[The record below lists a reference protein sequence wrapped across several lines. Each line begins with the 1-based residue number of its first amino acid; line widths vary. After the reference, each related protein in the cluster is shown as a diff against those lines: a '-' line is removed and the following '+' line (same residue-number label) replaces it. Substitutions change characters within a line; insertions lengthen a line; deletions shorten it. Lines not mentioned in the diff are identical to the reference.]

1 MVGWGTI
8 VGSAAPQCSS
18 PSTARAALCP
28 QTKVPQST
36 ERTPQAMKAALWGH
50 EQGAGGTEPT
60 PSNMPPPGPRPPGCG
75 ALCGRSAF
83 SAMLLCIAPGGW
95 PKTPAAPPA
104 HTRAHCNDT
113 RNLVKSLAAA
123 TTRPTPVL
131 LVPSSPAEGAQ
142 THISPPCSGM
152 AAPTPPQSS
161 PYRRMPP
168 PLPHPQSRDLWVG
181 TSLSPSRRA
190 HSPPSQLDTEPPGRG
205 THPQTSVLLC
215 RGVVG
220 TVRLPELPQAGWDCP
235 HRSGSC
241 CPLLVTALPGSRP
254 GRFP

>member
-123 TTRPTPVL
+123 TTRPPRFCL
-131 LVPSSPAEGAQ
+131 CP
-142 THISPPCSGM
+142 
-152 AAPTPPQSS
+152 AAPLRGHRPTSAPHAQAW
-161 PYRRMPP
+161 
-168 PLPHPQSRDLWVG
+168 PLPHPP
-181 TSLSPSRRA
+181 SPHPTA
-190 HSPPSQLDTEPPGRG
+190 ACPHPCPIPSPVTCGSAPPCPPLAGHTAPLLNWTPS
-205 THPQTSVLLC
+205 PQDVALTPKPRCCS
-215 RGVVG
+215 VVG
-220 TVRLPELPQAGWDCP
+220 LSAPCTFPNCPRQAGTVP
-235 HRSGSC
+235 IAPAHVVPSS
-241 CPLLVTALPGSRP
+241 
-254 GRFP
+254 